1 LNSAKVNTL
10 NFLNSHLLGENMLK
24 RRNTHRFK
32 RNVTN
37 TTPVRRRLMLR
48 DGQRKISLRRRMFA
62 LMQSEDNQQ
71 TSEAC

>member
-1 LNSAKVNTL
+1 
-10 NFLNSHLLGENMLK
+10 MLK

-37 TTPVRRRLMLR
+37 ATPLRRRIMIR
-48 DGQRKISLRRRMFA
+48 NMQRKINLRKRMFA
-62 LMQSEDNQQ
+62 LMQTENKKQ

>member
-1 LNSAKVNTL
+1 
-10 NFLNSHLLGENMLK
+10 MLK